1 MCITLKRD
9 SKKNLFFD
17 KDDIL
22 MKLKI
27 NKTEL
32 IIFCI
37 LIWITNIVFV
47 IAKISIVPMMVLDIA
62 TLYFLSTLIRKKIK
76 K

>member
-47 IAKISIVPMMVLDIA
+47 IVKISIVPMMVLDIA
-62 TLYFLSTLIRKKIK
+62 TIYFLSTLIRKKIK